1 MMIENS
7 FPNFIIMK
15 KVLLAGLMIAGLAIN
30 VNAQNGSVL
39 VYGNL
44 SVNTNKAANDVKQ
57 SSFQFAPG
65 VGYQLNDNWTAGVNL
80 GIGSYKYTPVVGA
93 ATTTNSF
100 AAGPFLRYTH
110 PLSNI
115 FSVFGQLDA
124 SFGNSKTN
132 NGGNEVNSFNLGIT
146 PYAAINLK
154 NNFALNFSFGGLSYE
169 TDKVKGA
176 SKSSNSFGLTF
187 GQGASFGISKN
198 FGGKKK

>member
-1 MMIENS
+1 
-7 FPNFIIMK
+7 MK
-15 KVLLAGLMIAGLAIN
+15 GILLAGLMMAGLA
-30 VNAQNGSVL
+30 VTANAQNGSVL

-44 SVNTNKAANDVKQ
+44 SVNTNKSATDVKQ
-57 SSFQFAPG
+57 TSFQFMPG
-65 VGYQLNDNWTAGVNL
+65 IGYQFNDNWTAGANI
-80 GIGSYKYTPVVGA
+80 GIGSYKYTPVTGA
-93 ATTTNSF
+93 STTTNTF
-100 AAGPFLRYTH
+100 AAGPFLRYTQ

-124 SFGNSKTN
+124 TFGNSKTN
-132 NGGNEVNSFNLGIT
+132 NGGTESNSFNLGIT

-169 TDKVKGA
+169 TNKVKGA